1 MHTLRAPQRT
11 TVSPTSFKL
20 SLTRENEEIAS
31 DRLYVGATNESL
43 NSYEIGRDLSKVGDP
58 LEAKEA
64 QIWVN
69 AYGMKLCD
77 IDMPLNNN
85 VAACDL
91 SVFAPQA
98 GQYTLAVER
107 AQENTVLYLTYNGRP
122 IWNLTMSPYMF
133 DLEKGTTE
141 GYGLQLYVRQSP
153 EVATGVD
160 GVQDAEIGVQKVLI
174 NDKMYLITPE
184 GAMFDATGK
193 KIQ

>member
-1 MHTLRAPQRT
+1 
-11 TVSPTSFKL
+11 
-20 SLTRENEEIAS
+20 
-31 DRLYVGATNESL
+31 
-43 NSYEIGRDLSKVGDP
+43 
-58 LEAKEA
+58 
-64 QIWVN
+64 
-69 AYGMKLCD
+69 MKLCD

-85 VAACDL
+85 SAHCDL

-98 GQYTLAVER
+98 GQYTLAVDR
-107 AQENTVLYLTYNGRP
+107 VQENTVLYLTYNDRP

-160 GVQDAEIGVQKVLI
+160 GVLDAEVGVQKVLI